1 MTKLKNLIHFNLIQQ
16 TKGGKMPIF
25 ITIEE
30 KDAKGKVKEIYEDI
44 KKKRQITEIPNFW
57 KTMANSPETLERT
70 WKSLQQVMQKGALD
84 PVVKEL
90 IYVAVSITNACEY
103 CIKSHSIAAK
113 KKGATDEMLNEMI
126 AVVGM
131 ANETN
136 RLVEGYQVEVDDFL
150 K

>member
-1 MTKLKNLIHFNLIQQ
+1 MPTFKPIQ
-16 TKGGKMPIF
+16 
-25 ITIEE
+25 ENE
-30 KDAKGKVKEIYEDI
+30 VSGKVKEIFEDI
-44 KKKRQITEIPNFW
+44 KTVRQITEIPNFW
-57 KTMANSPETLERT
+57 KSLANNPETLERT
-70 WKSLQQVMQKGALD
+70 WTSLKQVMKKGALD

-90 IYVAVSITNACEY
+90 IYVAVSITNGCEY
-103 CIKSHSIAAK
+103 CIKSHSLAAK

-136 RLVEGYQVEVDDFL
+136 KLVEGYQVEVDEIY

>member
-1 MTKLKNLIHFNLIQQ
+1 
-16 TKGGKMPIF
+16 MPIF
-25 ITIEE
+25 KPIPENE
-30 KDAKGKVKEIYEDI
+30 AKGKVKEIYDEI
-44 KKKRQITEIPNFW
+44 KSVRQITEVPNFW
-57 KTMANSPETLERT
+57 KNLANNPETLERT
-70 WKSLQQVMQKGALD
+70 WTSLKQVMKEGALD

-90 IYVAVSITNACEY
+90 IYVAVSVTNGCEY
-103 CIKSHSIAAK
+103 CIKSHSLAAK

>member
-1 MTKLKNLIHFNLIQQ
+1 
-16 TKGGKMPIF
+16 MPIF
-25 ITIEE
+25 KPIEE
-30 KDAKGKVKEIYEDI
+30 NKVSGKVKEIFEEI
-44 KKKRQITEIPNFW
+44 KTVRQITEIPNFW
-57 KTMANSPETLERT
+57 KSLANNPETLERT
-70 WKSLQQVMQKGALD
+70 WTSLKQVMKKGTLD

-90 IYVAVSITNACEY
+90 IYVAVSITNGCEY
-103 CIKSHSIAAK
+103 CIKSHSSAAK

-136 RLVEGYQVEVDDFL
+136 KLVEGYQVEVDEIY

>member
-1 MTKLKNLIHFNLIQQ
+1 
-16 TKGGKMPIF
+16 MPIF
-25 ITIEE
+25 KPIQESE
-30 KDAKGKVKEIYEDI
+30 AKGKVKEIYDEI
-44 KKKRQITEIPNFW
+44 KSKRQITEVPNFW
-57 KTMANSPETLERT
+57 KNLANNPETLERT
-70 WKSLQQVMQKGALD
+70 WASLKQVMKKGALD

-90 IYVAVSITNACEY
+90 IYVAVSVTNGCEY
-103 CIKSHSIAAK
+103 CIKSHSLAAK

-136 RLVEGYQVEVDDFL
+136 RLVEGYQVEVDEFI

>member
-1 MTKLKNLIHFNLIQQ
+1 
-16 TKGGKMPIF
+16 MPIF
-25 ITIEE
+25 KPIEE
-30 KDAKGKVKEIYEDI
+30 NNATGKVKDIYDEI
-44 KKKRQITEIPNFW
+44 KKVRQISKIPNFW
-57 KTMANSPETLERT
+57 KSLANNPKTLERT
-70 WKSLQQVMQKGALD
+70 WTSLQQVMKQGALD

-90 IYVAVSITNACEY
+90 IYVAVSVTNGCEY
-103 CIKSHSIAAK
+103 CIKSHSLAAK

-136 RLVEGYQVEVDDFL
+136 KLVEGYQVEIDEIY